1 MDMLRSTEY
10 IKESFAST
18 HLEKIKI
25 VIQYACVTVLFAIG
39 GGAFTYLLDA
49 EDYLSFFNRVY
60 VHITLPFSECKEP
73 IEALKI
79 LLRYSL
85 PRYILAVVIL
95 LFSFSVLN
103 HLVSQLV
110 LIWESGKL
118 GFSCMLL
125 GRMVSSE
132 AIRTYIP
139 TKFCV
144 LYTVTSVSLLIACFV
159 YTIRMA
165 NHSMDSFSR
174 ANSGRAMISLEAFRR
189 LFTCFFRY
197 CIGLFLVYMLYGL
210 LIFLL

>member
-10 IKESFAST
+10 TKEGFASS
-18 HLEKIKI
+18 HLEKVKI
-25 VIQYACVTVLFAIG
+25 FIQYACVTVLFAIG
-39 GGAFTYLLDA
+39 GGALTYVLDA
-49 EDYLSFFNRVY
+49 EDYLSFFNCVY

-73 IEALKI
+73 IEALRI

-85 PRYILAVVIL
+85 PRYILAFVIF

-103 HLVSQLV
+103 HLASQLI
-110 LIWESGKL
+110 LICEGGRL
-118 GFSCMLL
+118 GFSCVLL
-125 GRMVSSE
+125 CRMASSE
-132 AIRTYIP
+132 AIRIYIP

-144 LYTVTSVSLLIACFV
+144 LYTVISAASLIACFV
-159 YTIRMA
+159 YAIRMA
-165 NHSMDSFSR
+165 THSIDLYSR

-197 CIGLFLVYMLYGL
+197 CIGLFLIYMLYGL